1 MSAYEIEF
9 KLRSAAGVE
18 DTALSSYHVADNAT
32 GTATS
37 SWVEAVAANAYTSPA
52 TVLIVANKGATAI
65 GIRNNSDDDRY
76 HVVMPGTQR
85 HLNLDPTQAVDV
97 KTL

>member
-1 MSAYEIEF
+1 MSDYTIEF
-9 KLRSAAGVE
+9 KERAGGGLEQTAMVSAH
-18 DTALSSYHVADNAT
+18 TADNAT

-37 SWVEAVAANAYTSPA
+37 SWVEAVAGDTYANPSM
-52 TVLIVANKGATAI
+52 VMIVANHGSDAI

-85 HLNLDPTQAVDV
+85 HINLNPTQAVDV